1 MRKVI
6 VWQWQSSHLLNL
18 SNVPDWEVHCRPL
31 CMVWVTYTLWLYNN
45 IYPYQGFPWRT
56 NLSVLAHVSTN
67 DPQDELTLR
76 HTGRTQCLS
85 KWINPQPYFIV
96 SNNIYL
102 CQLVKLLQKAF
113 NYQFASVRRNKRPF
127 VVVLIT
133 AIRYPVDTCTAIRW
147 LGTSNSA

>member
-6 VWQWQSSHLLNL
+6 VWLWQSLHLLNL
-18 SNVPDWEVHCRPL
+18 SNVPDWEVHCRPI
-31 CMVWVTYTLWLYNN
+31 CMVWVSYTLWLYNN

-96 SNNIYL
+96 SNIRVRTGDEKSLNLVPSPWKVLNSDSEKKSLKSPWIFQFEDFFMKSLVNDWNI
-102 CQLVKLLQKAF
+102 
-113 NYQFASVRRNKRPF
+113 
-127 VVVLIT
+127 I
-133 AIRYPVDTCTAIRW
+133 
-147 LGTSNSA
+147 